1 MSRLN
6 SIRAI
11 AFAQLRLLSRALESI
26 LQFWRARLFRRFIL
40 IVVSVFIV
48 AIFAHS
54 TAARPILGNIKQPKV
69 IVISIDGAM
78 PSTVDRYLSTGVL
91 KPDRGIGRLKKL
103 GVSALQNIT
112 VTPSLTAPAH
122 IAIGTGS
129 TAVSNNI
136 NANSFHLVVSPFTQN
151 ISGFG
156 APIGGYSI
164 GRDGSI
170 NDHAQ
175 TAESLWVALRKRGK
189 KVVAAT
195 FPGADGIDVTIP
207 GIDDS
212 PILQPARDRT
222 VDYTVP
228 YGTFGGV
235 GARGFSLTAADFN
248 SAPRSTIEQLAAAAK
263 VSYSPILQKSTP
275 LDSFTTGGV
284 DYIIQVAALD
294 TTDDQKVNYDTL
306 VFFDQNQGIQPGPF
320 NLPSTGP
327 AYVCAG
333 DRTSRR
339 FYLEGN
345 ENKAG
350 TSFYVT
356 NLAADLSQ
364 VRIARYSVNY
374 IPRNS
379 AVLADVDDINNNVG
393 FWVSE
398 ADFRIPQQIS
408 PGFTDFPEIERE
420 AIYQDQVRTFVDYQ
434 TRIALRGISQNRDA
448 DLVLTYI
455 QQPDGAWHQFLLTD
469 PRQPSDISDPNSI
482 GTNQNQEKI
491 KRYQSYLQRAYQAAD
506 QVVERIIQAVGTDRF
521 GRPRS
526 NIILLSDHGFETF
539 HTAVSINNFLSSR
552 GFDNTKVRAVSSGP
566 AVNIYINLQGR
577 EPDGTVTPQEYVNL
591 QQQLILALGELADT
605 NPNYTRGQVVPIFSQ
620 IYSRP
625 VPSDLNDPSFGLDT
639 NEFIGQDYGDVFAL
653 LNVGYNFDGTQ
664 NPVVQRLG
672 DATTENPL
680 LSVPSFYG
688 AHGYDANLPS
698 MSAILYA
705 AGPNIGR
712 GTIRQVRNID
722 IAPTINRLLRVR
734 SAPTVQGKALNLGRL
749 PAYRQMPSD

>member
-1 MSRLN
+1 MNRSN
-6 SIRAI
+6 DTKAI
-11 AFAQLRLLSRALESI
+11 AFAQLHLPSQVMQSFVQI
-26 LQFWRARLFRRFIL
+26 WSARLIKRFVLIVLAVFIL
-40 IVVSVFIV
+40 VV
-48 AIFAHS
+48 FAHS
-54 TAARPILGNIKQPKV
+54 TAAKPIIGNTKQPKV

-78 PSTVDRYLSTGVL
+78 PSTVDRYLATGVL
-91 KPDRGIGRLKKL
+91 QPNQGIGRLKKL
-103 GVSALQNIT
+103 GVSALENIT

-136 NANSFHLVVSPFTQN
+136 NANNFHLVVSPFTQN
-151 ISGFG
+151 ISGFA

-170 NDHAQ
+170 NNHAQ
-175 TAESLWVALRKRGK
+175 TAESLWVALRNQGK

-207 GIDDS
+207 GIDNS
-212 PILQPARDRT
+212 PILQPASDRT

-235 GARGFSLTAADFN
+235 GARGFSLTAADFS
-248 SAPRSTIEQLAAAAK
+248 SAPSSITEQLVAAAR
-263 VSYSPILQKSTP
+263 VSYSPIVQKNTP
-275 LDSFTTGGV
+275 LDSFTVGGV
-284 DYIIQVAALD
+284 DYTIQVAALD
-294 TTDDQKVNYDTL
+294 TTNDQNINYDTL
-306 VFFDQNQGIQPGPF
+306 VFFDENQGIQAGSF

-327 AYVCAG
+327 AYIRAS
-333 DRTSRR
+333 DRTSSR

-356 NLAADLSQ
+356 NLAPDLSQ

-374 IPRNS
+374 IPRNA

-434 TRIALRGISQNRDA
+434 TRVALRGISQNRDA

-455 QQPDGAWHQFLLTD
+455 QQPDGAWHQFLLRD

-482 GTNQNQEKI
+482 GNNQDQEKI
-491 KRYQSYLQRAYQAAD
+491 QRYQSYLQTAYQAAD
-506 QVVERIIQAVGTDRF
+506 NAVERIIQAVGTDRF

-539 HTAVSINNFLSSR
+539 HTAVSINNFLSSK

-577 EPDGTVTPQEYVNL
+577 ELDGIVTPQEYVNL
-591 QQQLILALGELADT
+591 QQQIIQALGELVDT
-605 NPNYTRGQVVPIFSQ
+605 NPNYTDSATSVFAQ
-620 IYSRP
+620 IYGRP
-625 VPSDLNDPSFGLDT
+625 VPSDPNDPTFGLDT
-639 NEFIGQDYGDVFAL
+639 NEFIGQDYGDVFAI
-653 LNVGYNFDGTQ
+653 LNVGYNFDGNQ
-664 NPVVQRLG
+664 NPVVQRIG
-672 DATTENPL
+672 DVTSENPV

-688 AHGYDANLPS
+688 AHGYDSTLPS

-722 IAPTINRLLRVR
+722 IAPTVNRLLRVR
-734 SAPTVQGKALNLGRL
+734 SAPTVQGRALKLGRVTKI
-749 PAYRQMPSD
+749 R

>member
-1 MSRLN
+1 MRFG
-6 SIRAI
+6 RAK
-11 AFAQLRLLSRALESI
+11 
-26 LQFWRARLFRRFIL
+26 LFQRFIL
-40 IVVSVFIV
+40 IVLTVFILAV
-48 AIFAHS
+48 FAHS
-54 TAARPILGNIKQPKV
+54 TTARTTTDRLKQPKI

-91 KPDRGIGRLKKL
+91 KSDRGIGRLKRR
-103 GVSALQNIT
+103 GVSAKQNIT

-136 NANSFHLVVSPFTQN
+136 NANNFHLVVSPFAQN
-151 ISGFG
+151 ISGFA

-164 GRDGSI
+164 GRDGPV
-170 NDHAQ
+170 NDRAQ
-175 TAESLWVALRKRGK
+175 TAESLWVALRNQGK

-207 GIDDS
+207 GIDNS

-235 GARGFSLTAADFN
+235 GARGFSLTAADF
-248 SAPRSTIEQLAAAAK
+248 SLAPSSTIEQLKAAAK
-263 VSYSPILQKSTP
+263 VSYSPILQKTTS
-275 LDSFTTGGV
+275 LESFTTGGV
-284 DYIIQVAALD
+284 DYTIQVAALD
-294 TTDDQKVNYDTL
+294 TTDDKTVNYDTL

-327 AYVCAG
+327 AYIRAS

-356 NLAADLSQ
+356 KLAPDLSQ
-364 VRIARYSVNY
+364 VRFARYSVNY
-374 IPRNS
+374 IPRNP

-393 FWVSE
+393 FWISE

-434 TRIALRGISQNRDA
+434 TRIALRAISQNPDA

-482 GTNQNQEKI
+482 GNNQDQEKI

-506 QVVERIIQAVGTDRF
+506 DAVERIIQAVGTDRF

-577 EPDGTVTPQEYVNL
+577 EPDGIVTPQEYVTL
-591 QQQLILALGELADT
+591 QRQIVQALGELVDT
-605 NPNYTRGQVVPIFSQ
+605 NPNYTRGQTQPVFAQ

-625 VPSDLNDPSFGLDT
+625 VPNDPNDPRFGLDT
-639 NEFIGQDYGDVFAL
+639 NEFIGQDYGDVFAIL
-653 LNVGYNFDGTQ
+653 SVGYNFDGTQ

-672 DATTENPL
+672 DVTTENPV

-688 AHGYDANLPS
+688 AHGYDSTLPS

-749 PAYRQMPSD
+749 PRYRR